1 LAHIQID
8 FPTQPFDSVLGLLR
22 RSARIYFGNL
32 PFLAAVTLVVFLPG
46 KLALQLGCYL
56 LDIPTDGVVS
66 YLLMDSSD
74 LILSALVIPAVIYGL
89 AGNFRTGR
97 TAPLAESLRWGRRQW
112 GKTLWNK
119 FKVEIT
125 VTLWGA
131 LLLVP
136 GVVAMVKLIFTDV
149 IVAVEAD
156 RETDVLQASRVL
168 SQGHRWRIFFV
179 LLPVMILDLAGTFV
193 VLARLQGLT
202 HSRIALALVDSA
214 FSVGGQWTTVIV
226 LLLYLSLVSRAS
238 PAATA
243 GLARKPPVP
252 AASPQSGH
260 SSNIM
265 DDASGS
271 GGKTQ
276 SQSRRSRSPRYGS
289 SRPSRGR

>member
-8 FPTQPFDSVLGLLR
+8 FPTQPLDSVVGLLL
-22 RSARIYFGNL
+22 RSTRVFFGNL

-56 LDIPTDGVVS
+56 LDIPTDGVLS

-89 AGNFRTGR
+89 VENFRTGR
-97 TAPLAESLRWGRRQW
+97 AAPLAESLRWGRRQW

-136 GVVAMVKLIFTDV
+136 GMVAMVRLIFTDA
-149 IVAVEAD
+149 IVAIEAD
-156 RETDVLQASRVL
+156 RESDVLQASRVL

-179 LLPVMILDLAGTFV
+179 LLPMMILDLAGTFV
-193 VLARLQGLT
+193 VFARLQGLT

-214 FSVGGQWTTVIV
+214 FSIGGQWTTVIV
-226 LLLYLSLVSRAS
+226 LLLYLGLVGRISA
-238 PAATA
+238 
-243 GLARKPPVP
+243 
-252 AASPQSGH
+252 
-260 SSNIM
+260 
-265 DDASGS
+265 ASGS

-276 SQSRRSRSPRYGS
+276 SQSLR
-289 SRPSRGR
+289 

>member
-8 FPTQPFDSVLGLLR
+8 FPTQPFDSVLALLL
-22 RSARIYFGNL
+22 RSARVFFGNL

-46 KLALQLGCYL
+46 KLALQAGCYV
-56 LDIPTDGVVS
+56 LDIPADGVLS
-66 YLLMDSSD
+66 YFLMDSSD

-89 AGNFRTGR
+89 VEKFRTGR

-136 GVVAMVKLIFTDV
+136 GVVAMVKLIFTDA
-149 IVAVEAD
+149 IVAIEADAVGAD
-156 RETDVLQASRVL
+156 RETDVLRRSRVL

-179 LLPVMILDLAGTFV
+179 LLPMMILDLAGTVV

-226 LLLYLSLVSRAS
+226 LLLYLGLVAPISA
-238 PAATA
+238 
-243 GLARKPPVP
+243 
-252 AASPQSGH
+252 
-260 SSNIM
+260 
-265 DDASGS
+265 ASGS
-271 GGKTQ
+271 RGKTQ
-276 SQSRRSRSPRYGS
+276 SQSLR
-289 SRPSRGR
+289 

>member
-1 LAHIQID
+1 LAQIQID
-8 FPTQPFDSVLGLLR
+8 FPTQPFDSVMGLLL
-22 RSARIYFGNL
+22 RSARVFFGNL

-46 KLALQLGCYL
+46 KLALQLGCYVL
-56 LDIPTDGVVS
+56 NVPTDGVLS

-74 LILSALVIPAVIYGL
+74 LILSALVIPAAIYGL
-89 AGNFRTGR
+89 VTKFRTGR

-136 GVVAMVKLIFTDV
+136 GVVAMVRLIFTDA

-156 RETDVLQASRVL
+156 RETDVLERSRVL
-168 SQGHRWRIFFV
+168 SHGHRWRIFFV
-179 LLPVMILDLAGTFV
+179 LMPMMIVDLVAGTFV

-202 HSRIALALVDSA
+202 HSLIALALVDSA

-226 LLLYLSLVSRAS
+226 LLLYLGLTQRP
-238 PAATA
+238 PA
-243 GLARKPPVP
+243 P
-252 AASPQSGH
+252 AASPQRAH
-260 SSNIM
+260 
-265 DDASGS
+265 A
-271 GGKTQ
+271 
-276 SQSRRSRSPRYGS
+276 P
-289 SRPSRGR
+289 RGRGVRQRR

>member
-8 FPTQPFDSVLGLLR
+8 FPTQLFDSVLGLLF
-22 RSARIYFGNL
+22 RSARVFFGNL

-46 KLALQLGCYL
+46 KLALALGCYVV
-56 LDIPTDGVVS
+56 DIPTDGILS

-74 LILSALVIPAVIYGL
+74 LVLSALVIPAVIYGL
-89 AGNFRTGR
+89 VEKFRTGR

-136 GVVAMVKLIFTDV
+136 GVVAMVKLIFTDAL
-149 IVAVEAD
+149 VAIEAD

-179 LLPVMILDLAGTFV
+179 LLPMMILDLAGTFV

-226 LLLYLSLVSRAS
+226 LLLYLGLVTPISAF
-238 PAATA
+238 P
-243 GLARKPPVP
+243 
-252 AASPQSGH
+252 
-260 SSNIM
+260 
-265 DDASGS
+265 GS
-271 GGKTQ
+271 GRKTQ
-276 SQSRRSRSPRYGS
+276 SQSLR
-289 SRPSRGR
+289 